1 MQNLAWI
8 DGTVVELSAAKVS
21 LEDRAYLLGDGV
33 YEVIRFYDRCLFYMD
48 AHLDR
53 LQNSAT
59 AIRLLLPYRRKD
71 IVVAADQLIEES
83 GFENGYLYLQVTR
96 GSAKRDHLFP
106 QEGKPSMI
114 MYVRE
119 LPPLNLL
126 EQVKPLH
133 LITLPDE
140 RWLNCH
146 IKTVNLLPNL
156 LARQKAFE
164 SGATEAILYRPGGI
178 VTEGTRSN
186 IFAVIDGVV
195 RTHPAT
201 NLILP
206 GISRQIVL
214 EILAEK
220 NLACYEEALNLEEL
234 PKASEVWVTS
244 TNMEVNPV
252 RSIDSLILPVPLPGP
267 LCQILMKE
275 FRSRVATS
283 CAMKEQ

>member
-119 LPPLNLL
+119 LPPLKPL
-126 EQVKPLH
+126 EQVNPLH

-220 NLACYEEALNLEEL
+220 DLACHEDALTLEDL

-252 RSIDSLILPVPLPGP
+252 RSIDSLILPVPVPGP

>member
-119 LPPLNLL
+119 LPPLKPL

-214 EILAEK
+214 EILAE
-220 NLACYEEALNLEEL
+220 NDLACHEDALTLEDL

-252 RSIDSLILPVPLPGP
+252 RSIDSLILPVPVPGP

>member
-48 AHLDR
+48 AHLER

-119 LPPLNLL
+119 LPPLNPL
-126 EQVKPLH
+126 EQVRPLH

-220 NLACYEEALNLEEL
+220 NLACHEEALTLEDL
-234 PKASEVWVTS
+234 LKASEVWVTS

-252 RSIDSLILPVPLPGP
+252 RSIDSLILPVPVPGP

>member
-119 LPPLNLL
+119 LPPLNPL
-126 EQVKPLH
+126 EQVRPLH

-220 NLACYEEALNLEEL
+220 NLACHEEALTLEDL
-234 PKASEVWVTS
+234 LKASEVWVTS

-252 RSIDSLILPVPLPGP
+252 RSIDSLILPVPVPGP

>member
-220 NLACYEEALNLEEL
+220 NLACYEEALTLEEL

>member
-119 LPPLNLL
+119 LPPLKPL
-126 EQVKPLH
+126 EQVNPLH

-214 EILAEK
+214 EILAE
-220 NLACYEEALNLEEL
+220 NDLACHEDALTLEDL

-252 RSIDSLILPVPLPGP
+252 RSIDSLILPVPVPGP

>member
-33 YEVIRFYDRCLFYMD
+33 YEVIRFYDRSLFYMD

-119 LPPLNLL
+119 LPPLKPL

-220 NLACYEEALNLEEL
+220 DLACHEDALTLEDL

-252 RSIDSLILPVPLPGP
+252 RSIDSLILPVPVPGP

>member
-1 MQNLAWI
+1 MQNLAWV
-8 DGTVVELSAAKVS
+8 DGTVVELSSAKVS

-33 YEVIRFYDRCLFYMD
+33 YEVIRYYDRCLFYID

-53 LQNSAT
+53 LQKSAR
-59 AIRLLLPYRRKD
+59 AIRLMLPYRRAEM
-71 IVVAADQLIEES
+71 IAAADELIAKS
-83 GFENGYLYLQVTR
+83 GYDNGYLYLQVTR

-106 QEGKPSMI
+106 EEGTPSMI

-119 LPPLNLL
+119 MPPLTPL
-126 EQVKPLH
+126 EQVKPIH
-133 LITLPDE
+133 LVTLPDE

-164 SGATEAILYRPGGI
+164 SGAAEAILYRPGGV

-186 IFAVIDGVV
+186 IFAVVEGVV

-214 EILAEK
+214 EILAEN
-220 NLACYEEALNLEEL
+220 NLTSKEEALTLEEL
-234 PKASEVWVTS
+234 QKASEVWVTS
-244 TNMEVNPV
+244 TNMEVNPA
-252 RSIDSLILPVPLPGP
+252 RSIDSLILPVPVPGP
-267 LCQILMKE
+267 VCLIMMKE
-275 FRSRVATS
+275 FRSRIAAS
-283 CAMKEQ
+283 CNRKEQ